1 MNKFTKIDDESVIFV
16 LTNEINQFG
25 VKHDTVANSLMAPMP
40 NAVRWWSLSLAGSSP
55 SV

>member
-1 MNKFTKIDDESVIFV
+1 MNKFTEIDDERLIFV
-16 LTNEINQFG
+16 LTNEINQCG
-25 VKHDTVANSLMAPMP
+25 VKHDTVANSLLAQMP